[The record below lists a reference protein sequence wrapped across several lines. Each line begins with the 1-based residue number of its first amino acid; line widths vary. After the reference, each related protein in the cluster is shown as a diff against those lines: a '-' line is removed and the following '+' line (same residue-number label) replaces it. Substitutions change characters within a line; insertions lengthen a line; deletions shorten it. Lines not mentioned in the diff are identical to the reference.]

1 MQINKG
7 ITKFWWTERKTGQ
20 RNIYNKFCLGEYY
33 AFEMKQFL

>member
-7 ITKFWWTERKTGQ
+7 ITKSDEPKEKQARG
-20 RNIYNKFCLGEYY
+20 IYNKFCLGEYY